1 MARRP
6 RLLIN
11 KAIVPTEEEEEKG
24 KSIDQKNMENGSFSK
39 HYFHVL
45 TNMHSK
51 ICTFVGRVCRE
62 DYIRPL

>member
-1 MARRP
+1 M
-6 RLLIN
+6 
-11 KAIVPTEEEEEKG
+11 PTEEEEEKG